1 MFSRPIPLLAIIFG
15 AAVLQIANGVLGIIV
30 PLRLGL
36 ADASSF
42 GIGLVITAYSL
53 GFLVGCFRSPAII
66 RDVGHIRAFAA
77 LAAISALG
85 ALLFVVT
92 DRPALWAVLRF
103 AGGFSAAGLY
113 AVIESWVT
121 DNAPDSGR
129 GRLLAIYMVCNKA
142 GLMLGQGLLALATAE
157 GTGFFLLAGACT
169 VFAIIP
175 VSFTRTG
182 GPPTRDVATLSF
194 IQLYRI
200 APMGVVGCFTAGL
213 VNPSMLGLA
222 PIYGLG
228 IGLDA
233 RHIPLLVVA
242 AQLGTFALQWP
253 LGWFSD
259 RVDRR
264 TVIVLATGGSAAVA
278 LVLAVA
284 GNLGLPVLLAL
295 FLLWGG
301 CALSVYAVCVVHAG
315 DHVDHNQFVPLVSSL
330 MLAWAIGASIGPP
343 LATLSMSVFGTA
355 GLMYFV
361 AAVSGVLAV
370 FALWRMTR
378 RGPVAVAEREAFV
391 NIPASGPGVADLAA
405 DLIVDADDEAAEDAK
420 KADGTA

>member
-1 MFSRPIPLLAIIFG
+1 MFARPIPLLAIVFG
-15 AAVLQIANGVLGIIV
+15 ATVLQIANGVLGVIV

-36 ADASSF
+36 AQTSAL
-42 GIGLVITAYSL
+42 GIGLVITAYSI
-53 GFLVGCFRSPAII
+53 GFLIGCFRSPAII
-66 RDVGHIRAFAA
+66 REVGHIRAFAA

-85 ALLFVVT
+85 SLLFVIADQPV
-92 DRPALWAVLRF
+92 LWAVLRF

-121 DNAPDSGR
+121 DNAPDAGR

-142 GLMLGQGLLALATAE
+142 GLMAGQGLLALADTS
-157 GTGFFLLAGACT
+157 GTGFFLLAGMCT

-182 GPPTRDVATLSF
+182 GPPTREVANLTF
-194 IQLYRI
+194 RQLYRI
-200 APMGVVGCFTAGL
+200 APMGVVGCFGAGL
-213 VNPSMLGLA
+213 VNPTMLGLA
-222 PIYGLG
+222 PVYGLSV
-228 IGLDA
+228 GLDA
-233 RHIPLLVVA
+233 QTIPLLVVA

-264 TVIVLATGGSAAVA
+264 TVIVLATGGSAAVG

-295 FLLWGG
+295 FALWGG
-301 CALSVYAVCVVHAG
+301 FALSVYSVCIVHAG

-343 LATLSMSVFGTA
+343 LATVAMQGLGVA

-361 AAVSGVLAV
+361 AAVSAVLAL
-370 FALWRMTR
+370 FGLWRMTR
-378 RGPVAVAEREAFV
+378 RPPVAVEEREAFV
-391 NIPASGPGVADLAA
+391 NLPASGPGVADLAA
-405 DLIVDADDEAAEDAK
+405 DLVVEAEHPVKDEKRA
-420 KADGTA
+420 GGRP